1 MAPTKKREA
10 RENNYYNVGV
20 QGRKTGI
27 TLADKGVYDEHG
39 LEPISGIFSSPER
52 SPPKQ
57 GNDATGSGSMEIQ
70 ESSMPELTTS
80 HQILRN
86 NRTLLPP
93 PRSRSPK
100 KTNLGSSPRR
110 QSSMA
115 PRGSSPPPSSPIR
128 DSAQPIARRLDFEQD
143 ESSLQETPA
152 LSGSG
157 ARRGKRS
164 DVYDIPEEESPG
176 PAESAI
182 FEESIVQEEI
192 TANELGIAAE
202 ESFVAQI
209 GGDESMADDQ
219 VVEDLE
225 ELDREEESGIV
236 PEPPKEKAKRGRKR
250 KSDVVE
256 VSEGEQEPAEKPR
269 KRGRPTAAQA
279 SESQKSKKTAPA
291 ERRRSQRVSDVSELD
306 APVDES
312 IDQSEQVEEVPV
324 APKRRGRPPKVQ
336 PVSEQE
342 NSIVE
347 APVDDSVDQSEQVEE
362 APAPKKR
369 GRPAKAQ
376 PSGEQDDSIVEAQA
390 DDPVDQ
396 SKQVEE
402 APAQKKRG
410 RPAKAQPNGDK
421 ATSSA
426 SASASAKPAKKPN
439 AEFTKPAKPVGRP
452 KANAESKAK
461 SASAEPRSNGVSKS
475 KTPQAESEEAGKL
488 VDAYGNPLSR
498 KDIDQISATSAGSR
512 FGRGRH
518 LSVFREMDPD
528 NVARIGRTGRHRV
541 APIDFWKND
550 HISYDPDGSMS
561 SIVKSQAVEEER
573 RPNKKSS
580 YKSKKR
586 ALTVVEEEE
595 IELDPWEE
603 QGTLVGNFRGFDTV
617 GEVPSND
624 IIEDTIAWNERGV
637 EPVAVGDGGFKYAK
651 IGSIGNFFNWGL
663 IELGPDQMKRTKNS
677 RYMHMIFNV
686 QSGTV
691 EVRVHENEFTVHK
704 QGVWQV
710 PRANEWSITTGN
722 TYSIKNIGSG
732 TARVFFAQ
740 ARELHVEEAE

>member
-1 MAPTKKREA
+1 
-10 RENNYYNVGV
+10 
-20 QGRKTGI
+20 
-27 TLADKGVYDEHG
+27 
-39 LEPISGIFSSPER
+39 
-52 SPPKQ
+52 
-57 GNDATGSGSMEIQ
+57 
-70 ESSMPELTTS
+70 
-80 HQILRN
+80 
-86 NRTLLPP
+86 
-93 PRSRSPK
+93 
-100 KTNLGSSPRR
+100 
-110 QSSMA
+110 
-115 PRGSSPPPSSPIR
+115 
-128 DSAQPIARRLDFEQD
+128 
-143 ESSLQETPA
+143 
-152 LSGSG
+152 
-157 ARRGKRS
+157 
-164 DVYDIPEEESPG
+164 VYDIPEEESPG

-225 ELDREEESGIV
+225 ELDREEESEIV

-306 APVDES
+306 APVDDS
-312 IDQSEQVEEVPV
+312 IDQSEHVEEVPV

-376 PSGEQDDSIVEAQA
+376 P
-390 DDPVDQ
+390 
-396 SKQVEE
+396 
-402 APAQKKRG
+402 
-410 RPAKAQPNGDK
+410 NGDK

-426 SASASAKPAKKPN
+426 SASASAKPAKSN

-550 HISYDPDGSMS
+550 HISYEPDGSMS

-573 RPNKKSS
+573 RPTKKSS
-580 YKSKKR
+580 YKSKKK

-595 IELDPWEE
+595 IELGPWEE

-624 IIEDTIAWNERGV
+624 IIEDSKWPQTSRTI
-637 EPVAVGDGGFKYAK
+637 KC
-651 IGSIGNFFNWGL
+651 
-663 IELGPDQMKRTKNS
+663 
-677 RYMHMIFNV
+677 H
-686 QSGTV
+686 
-691 EVRVHENEFTVHK
+691 
-704 QGVWQV
+704 
-710 PRANEWSITTGN
+710 
-722 TYSIKNIGSG
+722 
-732 TARVFFAQ
+732 
-740 ARELHVEEAE
+740 

>member
-52 SPPKQ
+52 SPPKR
-57 GNDATGSGSMEIQ
+57 GDDATGSGSMEIQ
-70 ESSMPELTTS
+70 ESAQISKQSREYPLMSTTGSMPELATS

-164 DVYDIPEEESPG
+164 DVYDIPEEESPA

-192 TANELGIAAE
+192 TANELGIGAE

-219 VVEDLE
+219 VIEDLE
-225 ELDREEESGIV
+225 ELDREEESELV

-256 VSEGEQEPAEKPR
+256 VSEGEEQEPAEKPR
-269 KRGRPTAAQA
+269 KRGRPAAAQA
-279 SESQKSKKTAPA
+279 SGSQKGKNNAPA
-291 ERRRSQRVSDVSELD
+291 ERRRSQRVSDVSELE
-306 APVDES
+306 APVDDS
-312 IDQSEQVEEVPV
+312 IDQSEQAEEAPV

-342 NSIVE
+342 NSIVD
-347 APVDDSVDQSEQVEE
+347 APVDDSVEQSEHAEE

-376 PSGEQDDSIVEAQA
+376 PNS
-390 DDPVDQ
+390 
-396 SKQVEE
+396 
-402 APAQKKRG
+402 
-410 RPAKAQPNGDK
+410 DK

-426 SASASAKPAKKPN
+426 SASAKPAKKSN
-439 AEFTKPAKPVGRP
+439 AEFTKPTKPVGRP

-461 SASAEPRSNGVSKS
+461 SASAEPRSNAVSKS

-488 VDAYGNPLSR
+488 VDVYGNPLSK

-573 RPNKKSS
+573 RPTKKSS

-586 ALTVVEEEE
+586 ALTVVEEE

-603 QGTLVGNFRGFDTV
+603 QGTLVGNFRGFDPV

-637 EPVAVGDGGFKYAK
+637 EPRAVGDGGFKYAK

-710 PRANEWSITTGN
+710 PRAWKDLSPCSFT
-722 TYSIKNIGSG
+722 SFH
-732 TARVFFAQ
+732 A
-740 ARELHVEEAE
+740 

>member
-1 MAPTKKREA
+1 
-10 RENNYYNVGV
+10 
-20 QGRKTGI
+20 
-27 TLADKGVYDEHG
+27 
-39 LEPISGIFSSPER
+39 
-52 SPPKQ
+52 
-57 GNDATGSGSMEIQ
+57 
-70 ESSMPELTTS
+70 
-80 HQILRN
+80 
-86 NRTLLPP
+86 
-93 PRSRSPK
+93 
-100 KTNLGSSPRR
+100 
-110 QSSMA
+110 MA

-164 DVYDIPEEESPG
+164 DVYDIPEEESPA

-192 TANELGIAAE
+192 TANELGIGAE

-219 VVEDLE
+219 VIEDLE
-225 ELDREEESGIV
+225 ELDREEESELV

-256 VSEGEQEPAEKPR
+256 VSEGEEQEPAEKPR
-269 KRGRPTAAQA
+269 KRGRPAAAQA
-279 SESQKSKKTAPA
+279 SGSQKGKKNAPA

-306 APVDES
+306 APVDDS
-312 IDQSEQVEEVPV
+312 IDQSEQAEEAPV

-347 APVDDSVDQSEQVEE
+347 APVDDSVEQSEHAEE

-376 PSGEQDDSIVEAQA
+376 PNS
-390 DDPVDQ
+390 
-396 SKQVEE
+396 
-402 APAQKKRG
+402 
-410 RPAKAQPNGDK
+410 DK

-426 SASASAKPAKKPN
+426 SASAKPAKKSN

-461 SASAEPRSNGVSKS
+461 SASAEPRSNAVSKS

-488 VDAYGNPLSR
+488 VDVYGNPLSK

-573 RPNKKSS
+573 RPTKRSS
-580 YKSKKR
+580 YKNKKR

-595 IELDPWEE
+595 VELDPWEE
-603 QGTLVGNFRGFDTV
+603 QGTLVGNFRGFDPV

-624 IIEDTIAWNERGV
+624 IIEDSKWPQIPRTI
-637 EPVAVGDGGFKYAK
+637 KC
-651 IGSIGNFFNWGL
+651 
-663 IELGPDQMKRTKNS
+663 
-677 RYMHMIFNV
+677 H
-686 QSGTV
+686 
-691 EVRVHENEFTVHK
+691 
-704 QGVWQV
+704 
-710 PRANEWSITTGN
+710 
-722 TYSIKNIGSG
+722 
-732 TARVFFAQ
+732 
-740 ARELHVEEAE
+740 